1 MRLNNLPAHK
11 GGSRSRK
18 RVGRGR
24 GSGHGKTSG
33 RGHNGQRSRSGSSLR
48 PGFESGHVPLF
59 RRLPKRGFS
68 NFKFRRRY
76 AVVNV
81 EHIARLEGLEIIDIS
96 ALISAGLVRQNA
108 TRIKVLGHGEIDRA
122 VKVRAHAF
130 SGTAVEK
137 ITKAGGE
144 AIDANTRSPAVAV
157 ESVEKAEA
165 GAPEES

>member
-1 MRLNNLPAHK
+1 MRLNNLPASK
-11 GGSRSRK
+11 GASRSRK

-33 RGHNGQRSRSGSSLR
+33 RGHKGQRSRSGSSLR

-76 AVVNV
+76 AIVNV
-81 EHIARLEGLEIIDIS
+81 NDLARLEGLENIDAS
-96 ALISAGLVRQNA
+96 ALISARLVRRNA

-122 VKVRAHAF
+122 VKVQAHAF
-130 SGTAVEK
+130 SRSAVEK

-144 AIDANTRSPAVAV
+144 AIDANTVSPDVAE
-157 ESVEKAEA
+157 ESVDKGEA
-165 GAPEES
+165 RASKES